1 MESSWRSKVNR
12 AREHLNSLEEAER
25 TFLAQKP
32 YRTATTREGND
43 VVVRVHDLASI
54 PPGLSLIVGDAVHN
68 ARTALD
74 HVVMQLAM
82 QGRGTLERA
91 PSTDREER
99 RLSFPVTDDDAGFKR
114 WARDVEPYLSDSAI
128 AVIEALQ
135 GFRLLEQLEK
145 DHGHLEEDERASYLL
160 LDPLARL
167 HRLDNHDKHRR
178 LALSLW
184 FPGTVDH
191 GAAAAPDSDDADVV
205 TGPVTDPAILAMLEE
220 LDRRESED
228 PTTVDF
234 FFAGGP
240 VTEGAELGRFMRAD
254 GGWVVDDPE
263 VSATLRIVLVEAD
276 VTGRFLGAPPVQSV
290 ITSFVDAAEEAC
302 ALVESR
308 GR

>member
-12 AREHLNSLEEAER
+12 AREHLNSLEEVEPHVLGP
-25 TFLAQKP
+25 FQKP

-145 DHGHLEEDERASYLL
+145 DHGPLEEDERASYLL

-205 TGPVTDPAILAMLEE
+205 TGPVTDPAILAMLEQSSSPGVRGSYYRG
-220 LDRRESED
+220 LLLRWRSGYRGCRAR
-228 PTTVDF
+228 PLH
-234 FFAGGP
+234 ACGRW
-240 VTEGAELGRFMRAD
+240 LGCR
-254 GGWVVDDPE
+254 
-263 VSATLRIVLVEAD
+263 
-276 VTGRFLGAPPVQSV
+276 
-290 ITSFVDAAEEAC
+290 
-302 ALVESR
+302 
-308 GR
+308 